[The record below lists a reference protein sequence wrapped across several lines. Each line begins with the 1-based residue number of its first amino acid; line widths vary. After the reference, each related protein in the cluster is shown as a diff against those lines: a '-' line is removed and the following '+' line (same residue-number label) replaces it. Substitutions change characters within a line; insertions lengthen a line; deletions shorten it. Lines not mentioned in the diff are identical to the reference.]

1 MKNLRFL
8 FIAFVLC
15 SSCSN
20 DDGALTER
28 EFFAK
33 MNGEDFIPSE
43 TVFSTSDE
51 DYIITSS
58 NDVHGTIIISVWNEA
73 DPGTYDDSHFA
84 VNLVYTPVATIAS
97 VLLGN
102 KDGTIDIIENS
113 ETTLKGTFS
122 MEYFDVLN
130 PQEVGFTIT
139 EGEFK
144 IDKN

>member
-1 MKNLRFL
+1 MNNLRLL
-8 FIAFVLC
+8 FIACFLC
-15 SSCSN
+15 LSCSN
-20 DDGALTER
+20 DDGVPIER
-28 EFFAK
+28 AFFAK

-43 TVFSTSDE
+43 TVFSTTDE
-51 DYIITSS
+51 DHVITSS
-58 NDVHGTIIISVWNEA
+58 NDVHGTIMISVWNETA
-73 DPGTYDDSHFA
+73 PGTYDDSHFA
-84 VNLVYTPVATIAS
+84 VNLVYTPVATISS
-97 VLLGN
+97 VLLGT

-139 EGEFK
+139 EGEFN